1 MALAAVIEMTT
12 SSIASEQRGAAENNP
27 PAAQAG
33 GARGVNGCYIHF
45 LLEAVQRLCVLTASS
60 KGFRTKVSVA
70 TCSCSPKNRK
80 EHASYTRTATQTLPP
95 PQKKDAQY
103 VTAASRSRTP
113 PVFSVAP
120 PPSAR
125 QPPPSRAQKEP
136 PQCPPH
142 TTAHGG
148 HPRQSARAT
157 QRTLRA
163 AVEKPHLPGAP
174 AARAAAAAPAPRRR
188 GAELPGQP
196 GSETTRR
203 QSIAWAHIAK
213 RRAPRCT
220 AAGGG
225 RAPPPP
231 ARRPPPT
238 GTPRPP
244 PPPFHPSPE
253 EVART
258 RPPRARAPPHKRSH
272 SDALS
277 LPPLGGGVE
286 VAVQGERRAPPRCHM
301 HRNVVARLT
310 RAAVVAAA
318 AAAAAPHGGGGRL
331 PPVSDPSPLSKA
343 G

>member
-203 QSIAWAHIAK
+203 QSIA
-213 RRAPRCT
+213 CTT
-220 AAGGG
+220 AACCGRRKAEQRASGSTHQRTRANTASRESGGFPRKKRTC
-225 RAPPPP
+225 RAPPIPLVACSSCAGNIALLSMTHP
-231 ARRPPPT
+231 ST
-238 GTPRPP
+238 TPSA
-244 PPPFHPSPE
+244 HPSP
-253 EVART
+253 
-258 RPPRARAPPHKRSH
+258 H
-272 SDALS
+272 
-277 LPPLGGGVE
+277 
-286 VAVQGERRAPPRCHM
+286 
-301 HRNVVARLT
+301 
-310 RAAVVAAA
+310 
-318 AAAAAPHGGGGRL
+318 
-331 PPVSDPSPLSKA
+331 
-343 G
+343 